1 MVDRRMQGLITGSR
15 IALDMWL
22 GVRDKKWSFLSP
34 PGLLRDKG
42 KLPKLRGVSWFGA
55 RESNHELGIRTGE
68 YKVYIDSKETPAEA
82 AVDGGI
88 YNEDMAVAIVD
99 EVEKGE
105 LTYKH
110 WSCTGP
116 IDVKG
121 QRW

>member
-1 MVDRRMQGLITGSR
+1 MTRVSCRDTVVRAGSGC
-15 IALDMWL
+15 D
-22 GVRDKKWSFLSP
+22 
-34 PGLLRDKG
+34 
-42 KLPKLRGVSWFGA
+42 
-55 RESNHELGIRTGE
+55 ESNHDLGIRTGD
-68 YKVYIDSKETPAEA
+68 YKVYLDSKETPAEG
-82 AVDGGI
+82 AVVGGI